1 MSDTKTDA
9 RANTGAQLRAR
20 LHASGVRGAERER
33 RAIIADL
40 RTEADAYGGTIGAV
54 LLAVATRIERG
65 SK

>member
-9 RANTGAQLRAR
+9 RPNTGSPLALAK
-20 LHASGVRGAERER
+20 VRGAERER

-40 RTEADAYGGTIGAV
+40 RTEAAAYGGTIGAV